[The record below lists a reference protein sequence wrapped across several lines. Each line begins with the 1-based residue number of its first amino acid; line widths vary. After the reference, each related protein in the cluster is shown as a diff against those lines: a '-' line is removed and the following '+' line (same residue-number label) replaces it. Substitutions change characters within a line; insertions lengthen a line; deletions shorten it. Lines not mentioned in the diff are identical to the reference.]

1 MTGESLF
8 SRMFGDEAEVVL
20 FTWMK
25 STERDVLQSEK
36 VIVTRESVHL
46 LFVRQLLIIV
56 LFQVNFGF
64 VINSY
69 VVFFAFVH
77 DVKSLVRDF

>member
-8 SRMFGDEAEVVL
+8 SRVFGDEAEVVL

-25 STERDVLQSEK
+25 STERDVFQSEK

-46 LFVRQLLIIV
+46 FVRQLLIS
-56 LFQVNFGF
+56 F
-64 VINSY
+64 VSSKFW
-69 VVFFAFVH
+69 FFKTLTSF
-77 DVKSLVRDF
+77 SLHLSMT

>member
-8 SRMFGDEAEVVL
+8 SRVFGDEAEVVL

-25 STERDVLQSEK
+25 STERDVFQSEK

-46 LFVRQLLIIV
+46 FVRQLLIS
-56 LFQVNFGF
+56 F
-64 VINSY
+64 VSSKCW
-69 VVFFAFVH
+69 FFKTLTSF
-77 DVKSLVRDF
+77 SLHLSMT

>member
-8 SRMFGDEAEVVL
+8 SRVFGDEAEVVL

-36 VIVTRESVHL
+36 VIVTRESSVHL
-46 LFVRQLLIIV
+46 FVVRQL
-56 LFQVNFGF
+56 
-64 VINSY
+64 Y
-69 VVFFAFVH
+69 
-77 DVKSLVRDF
+77 